1 MKLRLRSFIA
11 VDERLLDRLKLYK
24 LASTK
29 RVVIL
34 QASVQ
39 LSFIELFA
47 FCHLTGCQD
56 LIALFRSK
64 VVSMNPSRL
73 HRTKWPSRLMRWHRL
88 IHLTN
93 SRFSQTKQQ
102 LSWLLLYPGPGQLSL
117 TCTAICTSQRWI
129 LLVCSAVDTVG
140 GPRSGFLDMQA
151 TSIESRFLQWHPRVI

>member
-11 VDERLLDRLKLYK
+11 VDERLLDRLKLHK
-24 LASTK
+24 PASTN

-56 LIALFRSK
+56 LIALFRFK
-64 VVSMNPSRL
+64 VSMNPSRL

-129 LLVCSAVDTVG
+129 LLVCSAVDRLVAPG
-140 GPRSGFLDMQA
+140 LDFWICKRPQ
-151 TSIESRFLQWHPRVI
+151 